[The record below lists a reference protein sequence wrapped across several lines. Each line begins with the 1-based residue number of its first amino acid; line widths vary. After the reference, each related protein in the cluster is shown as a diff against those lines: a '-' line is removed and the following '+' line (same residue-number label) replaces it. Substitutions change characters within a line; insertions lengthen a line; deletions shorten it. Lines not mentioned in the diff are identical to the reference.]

1 MKIRFTYLLFG
12 LLFLVLSACSNS
24 NIDDRLVK
32 KWTLVKVD
40 GFGPDKDKILG
51 INNIYFD
58 LKDDET
64 FTGRWYDQNN
74 MTDFIEM
81 EGKWLSTQYDDKI
94 DLFLF
99 YGPNQKKSIIFNI
112 TKVEGDDM
120 TMRISEIDHFFK
132 AK

>member
-64 FTGRWYDQNN
+64 VKGRWY
-74 MTDFIEM
+74 
-81 EGKWLSTQYDDKI
+81 DKI

-112 TKVEGDDM
+112 SKVEGDDM